1 MRRLRGMP
9 VTIGHPFFAS
19 GTATAPGQAM
29 WYLPREN
36 QGAND
41 AGSSRRGSEMEK
53 KQRAKGST
61 GERLLRIL
69 SAVVEADGPVDLPL
83 VTETVDL
90 PKPTAHRLLTLLEQ
104 QGYLVRDTDG
114 RSFTPGPVLNRVA
127 CRVLQSKAA
136 KAPRHAI
143 LERIAATA
151 GEACNLV
158 VMDGNHITY
167 IDRID
172 SAWPLSIRLAI
183 GSEVPLH
190 CTATG
195 KLLTSLQPKRVRRRL
210 LSTLPLSS
218 WTPHTITDPT
228 ELEAELE
235 TIRKARVGTDNQE
248 FIEGMVAVSVPI
260 PPPAGPPIAAVSIH
274 APVFRKSLADLKT
287 HIPLLQE
294 SADKLATIIHDQEGT
309 ASAN

>member
-1 MRRLRGMP
+1 
-9 VTIGHPFFAS
+9 
-19 GTATAPGQAM
+19 
-29 WYLPREN
+29 
-36 QGAND
+36 
-41 AGSSRRGSEMEK
+41 MEK
-53 KQRAKGST
+53 KHRAKGST
-61 GERLLRIL
+61 GERLLRVL
-69 SAVVEADGPVDLPL
+69 SAVVEADGPVDLPQ

-127 CRVLQSKAA
+127 YRVLQNKASQ
-136 KAPRHAI
+136 APRHAI
-143 LERIAATA
+143 LERIAETA

-172 SAWPLSIRLAI
+172 SAWPLSIRLDI
-183 GSEVPLH
+183 GSEVQLH

-195 KLLTSLQPKRVRRRL
+195 KLITSLQPKRVRSRL
-210 LSTLPLSS
+210 LSNLKMNQ

-228 ELEAELE
+228 RLDAELEA
-235 TIRKARVGTDNQE
+235 IRKARVGTDNQE

-260 PPPAGPPIAAVSIH
+260 PPPAGPPVAAVSIH
-274 APVFRKSLADLKT
+274 APVFRKSLDDLKA
-287 HIPLLQE
+287 HVPLLQA
-294 SADKLATIIHDQEGT
+294 SAGKLAAIIHDREDDPA
-309 ASAN
+309 AS